1 MTATIDY
8 SAINAKAEQ
17 ARDMIDEVH
26 QAADKAWQG
35 ALRAVAELAVM
46 YGIDP
51 AKVRVVNT
59 NEGYGYVRLAVSGE
73 DGYATY
79 SLHEDKKLAEQFATD
94 ANSLLDDSLFYG
106 FFERDADVEDSN
118 TVRLV

>member
-17 ARDMIDEVH
+17 ARNIIDEAY
-26 QAADKAWQG
+26 QAADEAWQG
-35 ALRAVAELAVM
+35 ALKAVAELARM

-59 NEGYGYVRLAVSGE
+59 NEGYSDVRLAVSGE

-79 SLHEDKKLAEQFATD
+79 GLHEDKEVAGRFAAD
-94 ANSLLDDSLFYG
+94 ANFLLDNSMFYG
-106 FFERDADVEDSN
+106 FFERDADVDNGN
-118 TVRLV
+118 TVRLA

>member
-1 MTATIDY
+1 MSVDSAEIIARAKQAHA
-8 SAINAKAEQ
+8 AINDAYK
-17 ARDMIDEVH
+17 V
-26 QAADKAWQG
+26 ADKAWEDT
-35 ALRAVAELAVM
+35 LKAVAELATM

-79 SLHEDKKLAEQFATD
+79 NLHEDKKLAEHFATD

-106 FFERDADVEDSN
+106 FFERDADVEDNN